1 MNLVISAGKYVV
13 AVSGGVD
20 SVVLLD
26 LLSKQK
32 NLDLVVA
39 HFDHGI
45 RPESQK
51 DRIFVEKL
59 ANKYKK
65 QFFYEKGKLGSDA
78 SEATARD
85 ARYKFL
91 SKIVKQTKSKAVI
104 TAHHQDDVIETA
116 LINLLRG
123 TSAKGLG
130 ALKSTDEIKRPLL
143 NHEKAELIEH
153 AQKNDLSWVEDETN
167 EDEKYLRNYIRKK
180 IITKF
185 SESDK
190 KKMLKIIEKST
201 ITTDEIGKI
210 ISEIIPAHDSIERS
224 EIIKMSH
231 AVALEYLSGWLSQRK
246 LKIDK
251 KTLNRLVIAL
261 KTAKPGSDIE
271 INNNHIFKIES
282 KIIYLK
288 KK

>member
-1 MNLVISAGKYVV
+1 MKLVIETGKYVV

-26 LLSKQK
+26 LLSKQTDI
-32 NLDLVVA
+32 DLVVA

-65 QFFYEKGKLGSDA
+65 QFFYEDGNLGSDA
-78 SEATARD
+78 SEATARA
-85 ARYKFL
+85 ARYRFL
-91 SKIVKQTKSKAVI
+91 SKIVKQTKSKAIV

-130 ALKSTDEIKRPLL
+130 ALKSTDETKRPLL
-143 NHEKAELIEH
+143 NQEKAELIKY
-153 AQKNDLSWVEDETN
+153 AKKNDLKWIEDETN

-185 SESDK
+185 SDLDK
-190 KKMLKIIEKST
+190 KKMLKIIKKSI

-224 EIIKMSH
+224 EIVKMSH

-261 KTAKPGSDIE
+261 KTAKPGSTLE
-271 INNNHIFKIES
+271 INKNHVFKIES
-282 KIIYLK
+282 NIIYLK